1 MRQIDTKGILRQV
14 RHPAEIKKQE
24 ARGMRFRRR
33 LLTGAWLASGLVLLS
48 AVTARAADSY
58 TNFAKTYIASVTAP
72 GSPWTGPTT
81 GPVAQ
86 ANKSVI
92 FVDYDERNS
101 GGRGVGQA
109 AAEAAKIIGWQY
121 RVLDGQGTIQGQTA
135 ALTQAIALKPDGIIL
150 GSVDALG
157 MNSLI
162 QQAIDH
168 GISVV
173 SWHSGMTPGKIKG
186 SNIFTNVTTDPVQV
200 GKVAGLYAV
209 ADSGG
214 KANVIL
220 FTDSAYAI
228 TIAKT
233 DAEEAAIK
241 PCGGCK
247 VLAVEDT
254 PLGDVH
260 DRMPE
265 LTTALLTKY
274 GVRWTYSI
282 AINDLYYDF
291 MAPTLQAAGLAGD
304 GTPHNISAGDGSES
318 AFQRIAN
325 KQYQVATVAEPL
337 RAQAFQLI
345 DELNRAFA
353 GQPPSGYSSPVHLF
367 TAANVNE
374 DRGPGGIY
382 DPHNG
387 YEAAYRKIWQK

>member
-1 MRQIDTKGILRQV
+1 
-14 RHPAEIKKQE
+14 
-24 ARGMRFRRR
+24 MRFRRR

-265 LTTALLTKY
+265 LTTALLT
-274 GVRWTYSI
+274 
-282 AINDLYYDF
+282 
-291 MAPTLQAAGLAGD
+291 MASAGLIRSQSTTCTMTSWRRPCRPRASLV
-304 GTPHNISAGDGSES
+304 TVPRTISRRVTGQSRRSSALPTSSIRLQPSPSHSE
-318 AFQRIAN
+318 R
-325 KQYQVATVAEPL
+325 K
-337 RAQAFQLI
+337 R
-345 DELNRAFA
+345 
-353 GQPPSGYSSPVHLF
+353 SSSS
-367 TAANVNE
+367 TS
-374 DRGPGGIY
+374 
-382 DPHNG
+382 
-387 YEAAYRKIWQK
+387 